1 MKLILKIGIGFYSLI
16 YAILKLLPVQKKV
29 LFLSRQSNQP
39 SLDFRML
46 AEKIEELHP
55 DYRCVMLC
63 KFIEPGLASK
73 IGYCFHMLRQEYHL
87 ATSRVVVL
95 DSYSILTS
103 CLHHKKSLLVIQMW
117 HSVGTMKKFGYSIL
131 DKPEGSSSVVAHA
144 MHMHEN
150 YDYMLASA
158 EAYKPHL
165 AEGFNQPV
173 SKIMT
178 LALPRV
184 ELLKSAEYKEKTRK
198 KIFERYPELDD
209 NKKNIVYAPTFRKE
223 AREQEPFRE
232 ALESLASAIDHEK
245 YNLILKLHPLA
256 AQTVSAPGAITD
268 TEFSTFDMFF
278 AADAV
283 ISDYSCAIYEAAVL
297 DLPLYFYAYD
307 LDEYLSIRDIYMDYR
322 NEVPGPI
329 CRTASELADALE
341 EPYDMERLRAF
352 TNKYVSPENHDE
364 TRRIADFIFDHLKG

>member
-1 MKLILKIGIGFYSLI
+1 MQLILKIGLGFYSLV
-16 YAILKLLPVQKKV
+16 YTLLKLFPVQKKIV
-29 LFLSRQSNQP
+29 FLSRQSNAP
-39 SLDFRML
+39 SLDFRL
-46 AEKIEELHP
+46 LSEKIEELHP
-55 DYRCVMLC
+55 DYRCVLLC
-63 KFIEPGLASK
+63 QMIEPGLSGK
-73 IGYCFHMLRQEYHL
+73 IGYCFHMFRQAYHL
-87 ATSRVVVL
+87 ATSRAAIL

-103 CLHHKKSLLVIQMW
+103 CLHHRDSLLVIQMW

-131 DKPEGSSSVVAHA
+131 DKPEGSSSAVAHA

-165 AEGFNQPV
+165 AEGFHQPV
-173 SKIMT
+173 SKIVT

-198 KIFERYPELDD
+198 RIFERYPELDN

-223 AREQEPFRE
+223 AREQEPFRK
-232 ALESLASAIDHEK
+232 ALESLASSIDLDQ
-245 YNLILKLHPLA
+245 YNLVLKLHPLA
-256 AQTVSAPGAITD
+256 AQTVTADGVITD

-297 DLPLYFYAYD
+297 GCPLYFYAYD
-307 LDEYLSIRDIYMDYR
+307 LDEYLSIRDIYMDYES
-322 NEVPGPI
+322 EVPGPI
-329 CRTASELADALE
+329 CRTAAELSAALE
-341 EPYDMERLRAF
+341 QPYDMERLKAF
-352 TNKYVSPENHDE
+352 TDKYVSPENHDE
-364 TRRIADFIFDHLKG
+364 TQRIADFVFAHLK